1 MSICFRRH
9 GENEVRQVHQ
19 YQGHSSWWNRAGSL
33 SPSLVFQRDGCSTAR
48 WLWWTCTTTM
58 RWTSVLWKR
67 RTWVCLSIGCDA
79 DCWKSRVS
87 PLLISFLETMKMWFH
102 YFAHDAC
109 ARLTVHCGWK
119 SQTERNT
126 WIPWS
131 KVDMCCRLLRAGD
144 ADEPSGQYHC
154 SQGSLQSIQ
163 IGSHR
168 SRCFQD

>member
-87 PLLISFLETMKMWFH
+87 PLLISFTLFRETHFLKLWRCDFTTSPMTLVQDSRFIVAGRAKPRGTPGFH
-102 YFAHDAC
+102 GP
-109 ARLTVHCGWK
+109 RLTCV
-119 SQTERNT
+119 
-126 WIPWS
+126 
-131 KVDMCCRLLRAGD
+131 VA
-144 ADEPSGQYHC
+144 C
-154 SQGSLQSIQ
+154 SVQATLMNP
-163 IGSHR
+163 
-168 SRCFQD
+168 QDNIIALKAVCSPYK

>member
-1 MSICFRRH
+1 MDQFPAIDSGVCIPFTGWIPNDVKWNIWNIWNIWNMSICFRRH

-87 PLLISFLETMKMWFH
+87 PLLLFSEKQFSWNYEDVISLLCPW
-102 YFAHDAC
+102 
-109 ARLTVHCGWK
+109 RLCKT
-119 SQTERNT
+119 
-126 WIPWS
+126 
-131 KVDMCCRLLRAGD
+131 
-144 ADEPSGQYHC
+144 HC
-154 SQGSLQSIQ
+154 SVKLKWEY
-163 IGSHR
+163 
-168 SRCFQD
+168 